1 MAGAKYAR
9 GPEPFRN
16 FYDFH
21 NLLPYTQPRLD
32 AGDVH
37 QKRAFLR
44 VGLPEK
50 EKSKKQVRHFVDTPI
65 KFIIYIKLQRNYC
78 EKFFALG
85 LFCAACLLLLEMERC
100 NA

>member
-1 MAGAKYAR
+1 M
-9 GPEPFRN
+9 PEGL
-16 FYDFH
+16 
-21 NLLPYTQPRLD
+21 NLFETFMIFTNCCPRLD
-32 AGDVH
+32 AEDKH
-37 QKRAFLR
+37 QKRVFLQ
-44 VGLPEK
+44 VGFPEK
-50 EKSKKQVRHFVDTPI
+50 KKSKKQVRHFVDTPI